1 MIVIIKQRIT
11 NDLLVNDKFVVI
23 LDINTESLFRG
34 LIEGYDKKKDE
45 KCYKL
50 CKYSW
55 RRTSTDLI
63 KIVSI
68 SFALG
73 NIE

>member
-34 LIEGYDKKKDE
+34 LIEGYDKKK
-45 KCYKL
+45 
-50 CKYSW
+50 
-55 RRTSTDLI
+55 RREVL
-63 KIVSI
+63 
-68 SFALG
+68 
-73 NIE
+73 